1 MKKFWQ
7 SKTLWGIVIS
17 LLPTVLQLVGIPLPI
32 GEVLNQVI
40 IAAGGGLAVVGRVQ
54 AVDRL
59 TLK

>member
-1 MKKFWQ
+1 MKKFWK
-7 SKTLWGIVIS
+7 SKTMWGITIS
-17 LLPTVLQLVGIPLPI
+17 LLPTVLQLLGIPLPV
-32 GEVLNQVI
+32 GEVLNQII